1 MLCPSC
7 GTQNPEAADFCTNCR
22 RALVGPGEAAEPTL
36 VWQTDDGA
44 RHTISLTRTVTIGR
58 SAANDIT
65 IQDSAISRQHSRIE
79 AFGSEISA
87 VDLGSLNGTFVN
99 DQRVE
104 DPQALH
110 DGDLLRVGRIVFTA
124 VIPEPAEMQEARTVA
139 LQDEPTG
146 FRLDAV
152 EDEGSAAPTMFVASD
167 EEEADVV
174 HEAGVGQEAA
184 SVQDEWTFLP
194 AGEAAEEAELVAAE
208 AESQPYG
215 SQGDG
220 QQPYL
225 TEAEAHPEQFAEPA
239 FVEEPADPAL
249 LTMRRESIVAEEP
262 EAPAFV
268 QAAPPADEDERTF
281 LPSGLG
287 ADQQLIEP
295 ALPPVEEPTPAGY
308 LVFGETRIPLYS
320 SLSVG
325 RAEGVDIRIDD
336 DRTVSRNHARLEVRS
351 DGVWIVDNSSANGTF
366 LESERVTEPI
376 RIAGDATI
384 RFGNTAFRFET
395 IQEASPPA
403 AAEAVAPAAEVI
415 SDDTLVG
422 APAGLTTQPVRVAQP
437 EYDSGATIA
446 AVGTEDHTLR
456 GDSPDLEPVPVGAA
470 PMGTEGGDA
479 SPDQYRLIVNFGADA
494 GNTYP
499 LIKDVTVIGRA
510 SPEADYDIQL
520 NDRAVSRPHAKI
532 MRTGDGYGIQDLES
546 ANGTWLNYTEE
557 ISALRTLSDGD
568 IIKMGKTTLVYRV
581 PAAIRPAPP
590 EVVLD
595 PNIGQILTTF
605 SLKGGV
611 GTTTLAVN
619 LAVLL
624 RRLTV
629 QPVLLI
635 DLATEQG
642 TVSVHMNLAQ
652 RVTLADLPSD
662 PAVIDADVVL
672 SLVTHHASGVDVLPA
687 PPSPQ
692 SAELVSPTA
701 VSSIL
706 PILRT
711 KYRWIV
717 VDTGATFSELN
728 LGVLDQSDL
737 LMLVF
742 APDLSSLKVVQSTL
756 DVLSALQTPAEKR
769 VLVLNQ
775 VYPKPHLLPS
785 EIEHTLGERIGLT
798 LPYAEEVLLDTI
810 DKGIPLAL
818 DQANHPTVAAIE
830 SFASRLAQL
839 NVEAAQQPKRGGF
852 GRWVQGIVS
861 GLRR

>member
-1 MLCPSC
+1 MLCPRC
-7 GTQNPEAADFCTNCR
+7 GTENPDGSDFCSYCS
-22 RALVGPGEAAEPTL
+22 RALVEPGEAAEPIL
-36 VWQTDDGA
+36 VWRTDD
-44 RHTISLTRTVTIGR
+44 HTPRTIPLTRTVTIGR

-65 IQDSAISRQHSRIE
+65 IQDSSISRQHSRIE
-79 AFGSEISA
+79 VFGGEMTA

-99 DQRVE
+99 DQRIE
-104 DPQALH
+104 DPQPLTN
-110 DGDLLRVGRIVFTA
+110 GDIVRVGRIVFTA
-124 VIPEPAEMQEARTVA
+124 VIPEPSDMQEARTVA
-139 LQDEPTG
+139 LQGSSTGERLEAVDDE
-146 FRLDAV
+146 A
-152 EDEGSAAPTMFVASD
+152 SAAPTMFVESDSQASVR
-167 EEEADVV
+167 EEEDRTFMPDV
-174 HEAGVGQEAA
+174 EQ
-184 SVQDEWTFLP
+184 
-194 AGEAAEEAELVAAE
+194 AELAAAE
-208 AESQPYG
+208 AESQVYAAEA
-215 SQGDG
+215 DAR
-220 QQPYL
+220 QPYL
-225 TEAEAHPEQFAEPA
+225 TEGEARPDEFQVPAAANEPEEQGRTAVRQAAVMAEDMEEPA
-239 FVEEPADPAL
+239 FV
-249 LTMRRESIVAEEP
+249 S
-262 EAPAFV
+262 
-268 QAAPPADEDERTF
+268 AAGLVDEDERTVMA
-281 LPSGLG
+281 PGSDGEEG
-287 ADQQLIEP
+287 EMAAVA
-295 ALPPVEEPTPAGY
+295 ALPPIEEPSPAGY
-308 LVFGETRIPLYS
+308 LVFGETRVPLYS
-320 SLSVG
+320 GLSVG

-336 DRTVSRNHARLEVRS
+336 DRTVSRNHARLEVRP
-351 DGVWIVDNSSANGTF
+351 DGVWIVDNNSANGTF
-366 LESERVTEPI
+366 LENDRVGGSA
-376 RIAGDATI
+376 RIEGDADI
-384 RFGNTAFRFET
+384 RFGNTAFRFEK
-395 IQEASPPA
+395 IQEPAPPEE
-403 AAEAVAPAAEVI
+403 AELVSEAAPAM
-415 SDDTLVG
+415 SDETIVA
-422 APAGLTTQPVRVAQP
+422 APAPASATTERVPAVRP
-437 EYDSGATIA
+437 GYDSAATIS
-446 AVGTEDHTLR
+446 AVGNDEHTLR
-456 GDSPDLEPVPVGAA
+456 GEPLEAEPAPVGGPPAVA
-470 PMGTEGGDA
+470 EGGGA

-494 GNTYP
+494 GSAYP
-499 LIKDVTVIGRA
+499 LLQDVTVIGRA

-532 MRTGDGYGIQDLES
+532 IRTGDGFGIQDLES
-546 ANGTWLNYTEE
+546 ANGSWLNYTEE
-557 ISALRTLSDGD
+557 VTALRTLTDGD

-581 PAAIRPAPP
+581 PASIRPAPT

-635 DLATEQG
+635 DLSTEQG
-642 TVSVHMNLAQ
+642 TVSVHMNLAP

-662 PAVIDADVVL
+662 PAVIDTDVVL

-717 VDTGATFSELN
+717 VDTGAAFSELN

-737 LMLVF
+737 LLLVF
-742 APDLSSLKVVQSTL
+742 APDLSSLKVVQSML

-810 DKGIPLAL
+810 DKGIPLAI
-818 DQANHPTVAAIE
+818 DQATHPTVGAIE
-830 SFASRLAQL
+830 SFASRLAEL